1 PRGRPIRRITAAA
14 SDNADELIG
23 HVGMGEIIH
32 TFPGHVTRY
41 WGLSNIRW
49 LPVPEMS
56 RMTFALV
63 WRTEAENELIRAL
76 ADTVRDLGA
85 YRF

>member
-1 PRGRPIRRITAAA
+1 
-14 SDNADELIG
+14 
-23 HVGMGEIIH
+23 MGEIIH